1 MKKVRVITLLMALLL
16 LIAGCSQQN
25 KVLNYASKAYQ
36 ATLDLGYTSSREPMD
51 FACYFQYPD
60 KSAIT
65 QFPEEDI
72 ARKLPESG
80 YIFFFHDGFW
90 SFAYTDLEGNVI
102 YAYDARKYTEEVDA
116 LSELSNTIP
125 KTQSELSVLS
135 YQLGVGLEEAKK
147 DQAIVESI
155 VSEGI
160 TASLIDSGVF
170 GGETNYTSF
179 TSDELAQ
186 IANSAKK

>member
-1 MKKVRVITLLMALLL
+1 MKKVRTIALLVSL
-16 LIAGCSQQN
+16 LFLITGCSQQN
-25 KVLNYASKAYQ
+25 KVLNYASKGYQ

-65 QFPEEDI
+65 QFPDEDI

-80 YIFFFHDGFW
+80 YIFFFRDGFW

-102 YAYDARKYTEEVDA
+102 YAYDARKYADEVDS
-116 LSELSNTIP
+116 LSKLANTIP
-125 KTQSELSVLS
+125 KTEAERYALS
-135 YQLGVGLEEAKK
+135 YQLNAGLEEVEK
-147 DQAIVESI
+147 DQAIIDSI

-160 TASLIDSGVF
+160 TASLIDGGVF